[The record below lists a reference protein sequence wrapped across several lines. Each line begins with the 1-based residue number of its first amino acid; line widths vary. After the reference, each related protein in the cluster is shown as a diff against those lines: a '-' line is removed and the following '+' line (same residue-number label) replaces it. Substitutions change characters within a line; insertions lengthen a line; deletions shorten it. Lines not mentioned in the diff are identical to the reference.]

1 MKYQILPTFIYNVAT
16 WYSYLFCFHSEIVI
30 LSGILQ
36 DPGIIFFIL
45 LNMKGVG
52 LDQHATINY
61 IEDTKNIVKILING
75 GY

>member
-1 MKYQILPTFIYNVAT
+1 
-16 WYSYLFCFHSEIVI
+16 
-30 LSGILQ
+30 
-36 DPGIIFFIL
+36 
-45 LNMKGVG
+45 MKGVG